1 MREQAVNEGGFLD
14 LFRTK
19 TQCVK
24 TLILWLCW

>member
-1 MREQAVNEGGFLD
+1 MREEAVNEGGFLD

-19 TQCVK
+19 PQCAK

>member
-1 MREQAVNEGGFLD
+1 MNEQAVNEGGFLD

-19 TQCVK
+19 TRCVK